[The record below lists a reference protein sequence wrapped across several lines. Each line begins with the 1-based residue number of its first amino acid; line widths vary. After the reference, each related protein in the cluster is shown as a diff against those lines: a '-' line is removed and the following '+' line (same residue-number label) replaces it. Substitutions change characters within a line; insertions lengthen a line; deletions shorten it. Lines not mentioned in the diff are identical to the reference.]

1 MRPPCCQSVDPGQ
14 RRSFHRIPLAALVV
28 RMKIHG
34 APEIVKIEVDLPP
47 ESSDAS
53 FIVGETIMNKTSAK

>member
-1 MRPPCCQSVDPGQ
+1 M
-14 RRSFHRIPLAALVV
+14 AALVV